1 METEQNSIL
10 AKFFQRL
17 LLKIQQYTEIDNFIR
32 KMRSKI
38 NDIIFEWIPYSQF
51 VNIEEISKD
60 SINTVHSA
68 IWKDGPLC
76 YRSNTYIRISVQK
89 VVLKSKYNSQ
99 NAIDKF
105 LNEVRNFSINL
116 LFNIMTCLFIVY
128 FIFLIG

>member
-60 SINTVHSA
+60 SINTVYSA

-76 YRSNTYIRISVQK
+76 YISDKYIRISSQK
-89 VVLKSKYNSQ
+89 VSLKCIHNSW
-99 NAIDKF
+99 NTIDEF
-105 LNEVRNFSINL
+105 LN
-116 LFNIMTCLFIVY
+116 
-128 FIFLIG
+128 